1 MDTVNIIYYLN
12 SIVVLE
18 KEVRRDLGLASLV
31 KELKTDVEN
40 AVSSRFSSELEK
52 GYKEHQTQWIAN
64 QMKAIVVRE

>member
-1 MDTVNIIYYLN
+1 MDTVNILYYLN

-31 KELKTDVEN
+31 KELKNDVEN
-40 AVSSRFSSELEK
+40 AVSCRFSSELEK
-52 GYKEHQTQWIAN
+52 GYKEYQTQWIAN